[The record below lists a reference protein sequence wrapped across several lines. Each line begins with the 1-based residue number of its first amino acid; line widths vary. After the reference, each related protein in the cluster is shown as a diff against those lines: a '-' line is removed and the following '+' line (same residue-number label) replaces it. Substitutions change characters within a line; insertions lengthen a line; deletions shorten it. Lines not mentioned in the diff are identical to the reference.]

1 MPEVEIGVGS
11 DKVTLKVEKIAERIS
26 KQPIVSPL
34 PEAETVMVDLG
45 QITTKIVMEGF
56 WTNYG
61 DKSTFLSKLVSW
73 DGSEGGIEVKFPHEG
88 NRTIKTCIDSCIVT
102 YIEGE
107 GQWKFTLTLNQ
118 YYGT

>member
-1 MPEVEIGVGS
+1 MPEIEIGVGS

-34 PEAETVMVDLG
+34 PGAETIMLDLK
-45 QITTKIVMEGF
+45 QITSKIVMEGF
-56 WTNYG
+56 WTDYAAKN
-61 DKSTFLSKLVSW
+61 TFLSKLASW

-88 NRTIKTCIDSCIVT
+88 NRILKTCVESCIVT

-107 GQWKFTLTLNQ
+107 AQWKFTLTLNQ